1 MKKSIDQKVMLWQSL
16 FVIGFEASKKNL
28 SLEHQVIILL
38 NRVISLERTNVKLK
52 FAIKN
57 GMDPNRVKK
66 KEIKLEDSF
75 FDDLN
80 HKKFYSSQKWLSLRY
95 NFLMN
100 SDRVCVLCGSTN
112 DLHVDHIIPRS
123 IDQSLSLIESNLQIL
138 CKSCN
143 FGKSNKDFKKVVLRK
158 RNKDDASPNSL

>member
-16 FVIGFEASKKNL
+16 FIIGFEASKKNL
-28 SLEHQVIILL
+28 SLEQQVRILL
-38 NRVISLERTNVKLK
+38 GRVISLERTNVKLK

-66 KEIKLEDSF
+66 KDIKLEDSF
-75 FDDLN
+75 FDDLS
-80 HKKFYSSQKWLSLRY
+80 HKKFYSSQKWLNLRY
-95 NFLMN
+95 NFLMK

-112 DLHVDHIIPRS
+112 DLHVDHIVPRS
-123 IDQSLSLIESNLQIL
+123 LDQSLSLMESNLQIL

-143 FGKSNKDFKKVVLRK
+143 FGKSNKDYKKVVLRK
-158 RNKDDASPNSL
+158 SKKDDVNPKGL

>member
-28 SLEHQVIILL
+28 SLEQQVRILL
-38 NRVISLERTNVKLK
+38 GRVISLERTNVKLK

-66 KEIKLEDSF
+66 KDIKLEDSF
-75 FDDLN
+75 FDDLS
-80 HKKFYSSQKWLSLRY
+80 HKKFYSSQKWLNLRY
-95 NFLMN
+95 NFLMK

-112 DLHVDHIIPRS
+112 DLHVDHIVPRS
-123 IDQSLSLIESNLQIL
+123 LDQSLSLTESNLQIL

-143 FGKSNKDFKKVVLRK
+143 FGKSNKDYKKVVLRK
-158 RNKDDASPNSL
+158 SKKDDGNPKGL